1 MQYLRPYYGLYFS
14 GSGGVL
20 RLPINPEKLPIT
32 WDNDNKEYN
41 VLGIGPIMVPRTP
54 KLREVSVSSFFPGE
68 WPTLP
73 ETYISFFTSAM
84 ANQEVIVF
92 TPVRFYQ
99 DGTPYATTDVGFQC
113 LVTEFVYEER
123 GGETGDFYYDLT
135 CTEYRDYTPMR
146 MQVAATTGT
155 GSGASSASAA
165 MLRSTPSTS
174 TTTPTATALRL
185 TAAPSRSIA
194 QGQLYAGALVVAN
207 GDAYQTSDGL
217 GTASPLSGQRCVI
230 QRIQATD
237 AAGVYV
243 RTEDGIGIGWIAPE
257 ALQVV
262 SASQ

>member
-32 WDNDNKEYN
+32 CDNDNKEYN

-68 WPTLP
+68 WSTPP
-73 ETYISFFTSAM
+73 ETYINFFTSAM
-84 ANQEVIVF
+84 ANKEIIVF

-99 DGTPYATTDVGFQC
+99 DGTPYATSDVGFQC

-155 GSGASSASAA
+155 SSGASSASA
-165 MLRSTPSTS
+165 MLRSTQSTS
-174 TTTPTATALRL
+174 TTAPAATALRL
-185 TAAPSRSIA
+185 TTAPSRSIA

-207 GDAYQTSDGL
+207 GDAFPASDGT
-217 GTASPLSGQRCVI
+217 GTVLPLSGQRCVI
-230 QRIQATD
+230 QRIQATS

-243 RTEDGIGIGWIAPE
+243 RTEDGYGIGWIAPE
-257 ALQVV
+257 SLQVV
-262 SASQ
+262 SAAQ